1 LAKRTKIEVIGVPW
15 FTAET
20 WPRLLE
26 VVNST
31 EADKLP
37 DTYSEWIAL
46 AGPRFAQHIAD
57 GLPVERVLIDPDEWV
72 DWCELNDLP
81 VDGATR
87 AAFAAFVLARRA
99 GAH

>member
-1 LAKRTKIEVIGVPW
+1 MAKRPKIEVIGVPW

-46 AGPRFAQHIAD
+46 AEPRFAQHIAD
-57 GLPVERVLIDPDEWV
+57 GLPMERVLIDPYELAA
-72 DWCELNDLP
+72 WCELNDLP
-81 VDGATR
+81 IDGR
-87 AAFAAFVLARRA
+87 ARSVFSAYVMARRA